1 MIRRIIKRSLLVLMA
16 TFCFNIV
23 NCDSNSKVYATTTE
37 SSESINNLNLLSGE
51 KLIKIS
57 EEKNQYKTSIYNNI
71 ERAII
76 NYEFLSDVNIDNIN
90 IEILNPN
97 KNEKSANYVLDKTNL
112 VILID
117 NLQVGLTEVIIKD
130 KLNEKQICKLYI
142 DYNKNYNDNDEVGWV
157 KSLGE
162 WYFIDPSTRDK
173 KTYWLLH
180 NGYWYY
186 LGEDGVMKNGWVLD
200 SDKWYYLN
208 STGIMESGLIKD
220 ESGNI
225 YHLNEDG
232 SLNS

>member
-1 MIRRIIKRSLLVLMA
+1 MVRRIIKRSLLMLMTA
-16 TFCFNIV
+16 CCLNIMAF
-23 NCDSNSKVYATTTE
+23 DFNSKVYATTME
-37 SSESINNLNLLSGE
+37 SNESTDNSNLLSGE

-57 EEKNQYKTSIYNNI
+57 EGENEYKTSIYNNV

-76 NYEFLSDVNIDNIN
+76 NYKFLGNVNVDNIN

-97 KNEKSANYVLDKTNL
+97 KNEKSSNYVLDRKNL

-117 NLQVGLTEVIIKD
+117 NLQIGLTEMIIKD
-130 KLNEKQICKLYI
+130 TLNEKQICKLYI

-186 LGEDGVMKNGWVLD
+186 LGQDGVMKNGWVLD

-208 STGIMESGLIKD
+208 STGIMETGFIKD
-220 ESGNI
+220 QSGNV
-225 YHLNEDG
+225 YYLNEDG
-232 SLNS
+232 SLRV

>member
-1 MIRRIIKRSLLVLMA
+1 MVRRIIKRSLLVLITA
-16 TFCFNIV
+16 CCLNIV
-23 NCDSNSKVYATTTE
+23 TFDFNSKVYATTTE
-37 SSESINNLNLLSGE
+37 SSESTDNLNLLSGE

-57 EEKNQYKTSIYNNI
+57 EEENQYKASVYNNI
-71 ERAII
+71 GRTLI
-76 NYEFLSDVNIDNIN
+76 NVKFLDNININNIN

-97 KNEKSANYVLDKTNL
+97 KNNKSASYVLDNRNL

-117 NLQVGLTEVIIKD
+117 NLQIGLTTVIIKD
-130 KLNEKQICKLYI
+130 KINEKELCKLYI

-157 KSLGE
+157 KSLGQ

-200 SDKWYYLN
+200 SDKWYYL
-208 STGIMESGLIKD
+208 SSSGIMETGLIKD
-220 ESGNI
+220 QSGNV
-225 YHLNEDG
+225 YYLNEDG
-232 SLNS
+232 SLRV